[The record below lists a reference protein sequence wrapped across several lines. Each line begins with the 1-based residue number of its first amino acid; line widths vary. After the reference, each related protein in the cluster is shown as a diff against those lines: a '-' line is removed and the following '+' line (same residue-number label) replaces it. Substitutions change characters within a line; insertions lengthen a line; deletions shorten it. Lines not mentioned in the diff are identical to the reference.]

1 MMEGAFVLADL
12 SELAANEG
20 IRMRRRCFLQVVLTG
35 AGGLYLGG
43 CRSGAS
49 GRVVQSGDA
58 QMVGS
63 HQAGSETYKPLVD
76 ESVAKLLGRHCQAP
90 GPMIPAAYGPLPP
103 KRICFLCV
111 ENKSAEE
118 IGDFRDQ
125 LYQTIDSKIVESGT
139 FQPISKRFVDAGL
152 TQMRMRPDQLL
163 LPENMRMFAGVMEQ
177 QGQPFDYLLYATITS
192 GTTRENK
199 DYQREYL
206 LTLEM
211 LHVQTGAYDKQSAT
225 LTKAYHHSRW
235 SRFKMNP
242 FK

>member
-1 MMEGAFVLADL
+1 
-12 SELAANEG
+12 
-20 IRMRRRCFLQVVLTG
+20 MRRRCFLRLSL
-35 AGGLYLGG
+35 AGISGLYLTG
-43 CRSGAS
+43 CRGGAS
-49 GRVVQSGDA
+49 GRVVQPGDN

-63 HQAGSETYKPLVD
+63 HQAGSETFKPLVD
-76 ESVAKLLGRHCQAP
+76 EAVARLLSRNCQVVQT
-90 GPMIPAAYGPLPP
+90 AYGPMPP

-118 IGDFRDQ
+118 LGDFRDQ
-125 LYQTIDSKIVESGT
+125 LYQTIDTKIVESGT
-139 FQPISKRFVDAGL
+139 FQPVSKRFVDAGL
-152 TQMRMRPDQLL
+152 TQMRMRPDQLM

-211 LHVQTGAYDKQSAT
+211 VHLQSGAYDKQSAT

-235 SRFKMNP
+235 SRFVSNP

>member
-1 MMEGAFVLADL
+1 MHRRSFLKLSLA
-12 SELAANEG
+12 G
-20 IRMRRRCFLQVVLTG
+20 I
-35 AGGLYLGG
+35 GGLYLSG
-43 CRSGAS
+43 CRGGAS
-49 GRVVQSGDA
+49 GRVVQPADS

-76 ESVAKLLGRHCQAP
+76 ESVARLLARSCQV
-90 GPMIPAAYGPLPP
+90 IPAAYGPAPP

-118 IGDFRDQ
+118 IGDFKDQ
-125 LYQTIDSKIVESGT
+125 LYQTIDTRIVESGT

-152 TQMRMRPDQLL
+152 AQTRMRPDQLM
-163 LPENMRMFAGVMEQ
+163 LPENMRIFAAVMEQ
-177 QGQPFDYLLYATITS
+177 QGQPFDYVLYATITS

-211 LHVQTGAYDKQSAT
+211 VHLQSGTYSKESAT

-235 SRFKMNP
+235 SRFVKNP

>member
-1 MMEGAFVLADL
+1 
-12 SELAANEG
+12 
-20 IRMRRRCFLQVVLTG
+20 MRRRSFLQLSV
-35 AGGLYLGG
+35 AGFGSLYLSG

-49 GRVVQSGDA
+49 GRVVQPGDN

-76 ESVAKLLGRHCQAP
+76 ESVAKLLGRNCQVVQNQ
-90 GPMIPAAYGPLPP
+90 MAAYGPLPP

-118 IGDFRDQ
+118 IGDFKDQ
-125 LYQTIDSKIVESGT
+125 LYQTIDTKIVESGT

-152 TQMRMRPDQLL
+152 SQARMRPDQLM
-163 LPENMRMFAGVMEQ
+163 LPENMRIFAGVMEQ

-211 LHVQTGAYDKQSAT
+211 VHLQTGAYDKQSAT

-235 SRFKMNP
+235 SRFVSNP